1 MSTGSTI
8 TEYSFTESLFE
19 SFIREAARIGFDM
32 IEIGENNIDLK
43 IEEKEK
49 IADAVRSTGL
59 RLHWKIGKK
68 DPRHQLGTDK
78 ILEKIE
84 ETVR

>member
-49 IADAVRSTGL
+49 I
-59 RLHWKIGKK
+59 
-68 DPRHQLGTDK
+68 
-78 ILEKIE
+78 E